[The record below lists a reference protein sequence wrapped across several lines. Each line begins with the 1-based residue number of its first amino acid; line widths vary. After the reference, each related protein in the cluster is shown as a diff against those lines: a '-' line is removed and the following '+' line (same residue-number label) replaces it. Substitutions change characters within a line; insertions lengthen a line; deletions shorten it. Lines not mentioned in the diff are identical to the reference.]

1 MPSRSRSTARGLLLA
16 GLLALALG
24 VAAPAQAAVDK
35 WGYIPLADGTQ
46 LRYTVTLP
54 AADGRFPVA
63 MVYDGYCEGTGPTRC
78 NDVDMAKKLVGAG
91 YAVLG
96 VSMRGTGCSSGT
108 FDFRSPQEHADGAA
122 AVEWAARQAWSTG
135 RVGMF
140 GDSFPGL
147 SQPGVAA
154 LRPRG
159 LAAIAPFQ
167 IVDDVYRDVA
177 YPGGIS
183 NGEFGAFWGLA
194 DQPAADASGT
204 LSGVEQSDPRCAAN
218 YAAHQAQ
225 NGPTNIVVAGTQH
238 MWDDG
243 YWQSKPTG
251 APAPKMAG
259 PAPNCPTGR
268 EAEA

>member
-1 MPSRSRSTARGLLLA
+1 MASRARWLLA
-16 GLLALALG
+16 ALALTLG
-24 VAAPAQAAVDK
+24 LAAPAQASVDK

-54 AADGRFPVA
+54 SADGRFPVA
-63 MVYDGYCEGTGPTRC
+63 MVYDGYCEGTGPTKC
-78 NDVDMAKKLVGAG
+78 NDIEMATKLVESG
-91 YAVLG
+91 YAVVG
-96 VSMRGTGCSSGT
+96 VSMRGTGCSTGT
-108 FDFRSPQEHADGAA
+108 FDFRAPEEHTDGAA
-122 AVEWAARQAWSTG
+122 AVEWAARQPWSTG

-159 LAAIAPFQ
+159 LKAIVPFQ

-194 DQPAADASGT
+194 NQPAADVSGT
-204 LSGVEQSDPRCAAN
+204 ADRKS
-218 YAAHQAQ
+218 
-225 NGPTNIVVAGTQH
+225 VV
-238 MWDDG
+238 
-243 YWQSKPTG
+243 
-251 APAPKMAG
+251 
-259 PAPNCPTGR
+259 
-268 EAEA
+268 